1 MDEHKLYQCLL
12 AFQRLIDIKYHI
24 VLGRAGK
31 SVSFDLTFTEYDCH
45 HLMGI
50 HYLADR
56 PDRRSTAKIFEEL
69 ITSAEFRS
77 HIVSSD
83 FWSRKL
89 VDRIACT
96 SILEQLIDDNNTIF
110 HYNSKGASFQTQI
123 SAEYLMANFN
133 IPLSE
138 GELRDVYVFL
148 DKREDSDDRFCHSIF
163 PRTTRDYTIGQP
175 KWTLLYK
182 KKYLPD
188 GTESVLYQHKGYNPD
203 EQDDGSKS

>member
-77 HIVSSD
+77 HIASSD

-89 VDRIACT
+89 IDRIGTFFPLNSDRHNVLFT
-96 SILEQLIDDNNTIF
+96 S
-110 HYNSKGASFQTQI
+110 
-123 SAEYLMANFN
+123 
-133 IPLSE
+133 
-138 GELRDVYVFL
+138 
-148 DKREDSDDRFCHSIF
+148 
-163 PRTTRDYTIGQP
+163 
-175 KWTLLYK
+175 
-182 KKYLPD
+182 
-188 GTESVLYQHKGYNPD
+188 
-203 EQDDGSKS
+203 

>member
-89 VDRIACT
+89 I
-96 SILEQLIDDNNTIF
+96 ILSLPFHYHKSFPLSLAPIPPPGWLILKSSSVIPILFPISKAIPCNTIKYTVVELF
-110 HYNSKGASFQTQI
+110 GTISHSSPSFMRCMI
-123 SAEYLMANFN
+123 SF
-133 IPLSE
+133 LSTYSLLFAV
-138 GELRDVYVFL
+138 LR
-148 DKREDSDDRFCHSIF
+148 KCHK
-163 PRTTRDYTIGQP
+163 PRIRAT
-175 KWTLLYK
+175 
-182 KKYLPD
+182 
-188 GTESVLYQHKGYNPD
+188 
-203 EQDDGSKS
+203 GS